1 MTAIPPVP
9 GVPAWSG
16 TAAEVPGILWNA
28 FSILIQRGE
37 ISEVE
42 VPAGLRPVIQQAGVD
57 FIAAEFRLVTY
68 LFLTCFLEN

>member
-1 MTAIPPVP
+1 MAAYP
-9 GVPAWSG
+9 GIPAWSG

-42 VPAGLRPVIQQAGVD
+42 IPVGLKPVIGQGGVD
-57 FIAAEFRLVTY
+57 FIAAEFRLVTCLLLTY
-68 LFLTCFLEN
+68 LL